1 MKLLPKIEQI
11 IRYGIVTLLFCLV
24 PFTPAF
30 CMNNHFSF
38 DLNGQ
43 SMAEVAGLIS
53 KQLNYKILMDEDLT
67 KVTVSGKYENVT
79 LQDFFSKRIF
89 RGNNIIVL
97 YDDDNRVIEI
107 SSFGKKNRM
116 IEYNQTSYY
125 KLKAASP
132 PGTGSSEMEIQP
144 GIKRRDAVFL
154 ISTIAPM
161 DQEIQPGI
169 KRRDVTQVKDNT
181 DPIDREIQPGI
192 KRRDVVENHTIRDP
206 MTVEIQPGI
215 KRKDAIFSTLDLDP
229 QDIEVQPGIKR
240 RDTRGLTE

>member
-1 MKLLPKIEQI
+1 
-11 IRYGIVTLLFCLV
+11 
-24 PFTPAF
+24 
-30 CMNNHFSF
+30 
-38 DLNGQ
+38 
-43 SMAEVAGLIS
+43 MAEIAGLIS

-67 KVTVSGKYENVT
+67 TVTVSGKYDNVT
-79 LQDFFSKRIF
+79 LQDFFSRRIF

-125 KLKAASP
+125 KKINAASP
-132 PGTGSSEMEIQP
+132 EMDSSEIEIQP

-154 ISTIAPM
+154 TSTIAPM

-169 KRRDVTQVKDNT
+169 KRRDVIQLKGNT
-181 DPIDREIQPGI
+181 DPLDREIQPGV
-192 KRRDVVENHTIRDP
+192 KRRDVVENHTSRDP
-206 MTVEIQPGI
+206 LTVEIQPGI

-240 RDTRGLTE
+240 RDARGLTE

>member
-1 MKLLPKIEQI
+1 MKLLPKIKQI
-11 IRYGIVTLLFCLV
+11 IRYGVVPLLLCLV
-24 PFTPAF
+24 PLTPAF
-30 CMNNHFSF
+30 CMSNHFSF

-43 SMAEVAGLIS
+43 SMAEIADLIS
-53 KQLNYKILMDEDLT
+53 KELNYKILMDEDLT
-67 KVTVSGKYENVT
+67 KVTVSGKYDNIT
-79 LQDFFSKRIF
+79 LQDFFSRRIF

-116 IEYNQTSYY
+116 IEYNQTSYS

-132 PGTGSSEMEIQP
+132 GADSSEMEIQP

-169 KRRDVTQVKDNT
+169 KRRDVIQVEDNT
-181 DPIDREIQPGI
+181 DPLAREIQPGI
-192 KRRDVVENHTIRDP
+192 KRRDVTQVKDNTDP
-206 MTVEIQPGI
+206 LDREIQPGV
-215 KRKDAIFSTLDLDP
+215 KHKDAIFSTLDLDP

-240 RDTRGLTE
+240 RDTRGLTK